1 VPPFDAATGSGPK
14 PPQDFHSPWGDPSKD
29 KRKGL
34 WLVLFVLVLLG
45 HGLLLVGAKK
55 IPEKKKQTRV
65 EMALVTP
72 PPPPPPPPE
81 VVEEKPQP
89 KKKKKPKPKPKKP
102 PPPPPSNTEPPPEPQ
117 KAPPPIVTGIS
128 MASTVKSSGF
138 NIRVGNTT
146 YGDMNKEDFVDP
158 SKVKGYRGGQ
168 KGWQPVRAGKLS
180 RQAKVRKEVKPKYP
194 LQAVEAEIEGTVVL
208 RIEVTKKGAVR
219 KAKLI
224 RGLGFGLD
232 QAAMAAIKNFVFY
245 PALVDDEKVDSIIN
259 YRMTFDLVD

>member
-1 VPPFDAATGSGPK
+1 MPPFDAATGSGPK
-14 PPQDFHSPWGDPSKD
+14 PPQDFYSPWGDPSKD

-34 WLVLFVLVLLG
+34 WIVLFAVVFLG
-45 HGLLLVGAKK
+45 HGLLLVGAKE

-65 EMALVTP
+65 EMALVK
-72 PPPPPPPPE
+72 PPPPPPPE

-89 KKKKKPKPKPKKP
+89 KKKKKPKPKPKPKKP

-117 KAPPPIVTGIS
+117 KEPPPIVTGIS
-128 MASTVKSSGF
+128 IESTVSSSSF
-138 NIRVGNTT
+138 KKRVGNTT

-158 SKVKGYRGGQ
+158 SKVRNYRGGQ
-168 KGWQPVRAGKLS
+168 KGWDPIRAGNLS
-180 RQAKVRKEVKPKYP
+180 RKAKVKKEVKPKYP
-194 LQAVEAEIEGTVVL
+194 IQAVEAEIEGTVT
-208 RIEVTKKGAVR
+208 IQIHVTKKGAVR
-219 KAKLI
+219 KAKVI

-232 QAAMAAIKNFVFY
+232 EAAMAAIKNFVFY